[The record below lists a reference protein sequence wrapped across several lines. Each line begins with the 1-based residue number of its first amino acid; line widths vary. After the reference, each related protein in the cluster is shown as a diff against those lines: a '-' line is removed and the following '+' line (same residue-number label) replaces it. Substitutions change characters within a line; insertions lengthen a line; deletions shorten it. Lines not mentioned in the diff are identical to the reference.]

1 MNGAIR
7 ATLFR
12 STAVTIDTIRRRLN
26 DASAHLERNDAAGVL
41 GALDGIE
48 RDLSKVRCFVS
59 VTEDFGPK
67 EKQL

>member
-1 MNGAIR
+1 
-7 ATLFR
+7 
-12 STAVTIDTIRRRLN
+12 LN